1 MEYLPFT
8 VAGSRTKIFSHKGGY
23 MYFMTIN
30 KIKPGVNPGEIGKV
44 IPPHIQWIKEQIGS
58 GIIAQAGKWGDSGG
72 MAIFK
77 ANSIAEAE
85 KISGE
90 DPLVKSGWVTLE
102 TERFY
107 PNVEIE

>member
-1 MEYLPFT
+1 
-8 VAGSRTKIFSHKGGY
+8 

-30 KIKPGVNPGEIGKV
+30 KVKPGVDPEEIGKV
-44 IPPHIQWIKEQIGS
+44 IPQHIQWIREQIGR
-58 GIIAQAGKWGDSGG
+58 GIIVQAGKWGDTGG

-77 ANSIAEAE
+77 ADSIAEAE

-90 DPLVKSGWVTLE
+90 DPLVKSGCVTLE